1 MVWKGESIVVL
12 KEIRVDPPYT
22 AENCVLIKGGGGG
35 GGGGGGSGSVGGGSA
50 AKGGGLD
57 EHSLERVKKIVSAAS
72 STTAN

>member
-1 MVWKGESIVVL
+1 VVWKGESIVVL

-22 AENCVLIKGGGGG
+22 AENCVLIKGGGG

>member
-22 AENCVLIKGGGGG
+22 AENCVLIKG

>member
-22 AENCVLIKGGGGG
+22 AENCVLIKDGGGGG
-35 GGGGGGSGSVGGGSA
+35 GGGGSVGGGSA

>member
-22 AENCVLIKGGGGG
+22 AENCVLFKG

>member
-22 AENCVLIKGGGGG
+22 AENCVLIKGGGG

>member
-22 AENCVLIKGGGGG
+22 AENCVLIKGSGG